1 MKHEWIVKAVAHVD
15 HKKNEKALKASPD
28 WSELFGVPIGE
39 RRVAPCSGCG
49 CVGPLRLIQSRDV
62 DVGPQNQPWSE
73 VVTRTLEIHKET
85 HHSGKVR
92 IPSIAL

>member
-1 MKHEWIVKAVAHVD
+1 VQR
-15 HKKNEKALKASPD
+15 LR
-28 WSELFGVPIGE
+28 L
-39 RRVAPCSGCG
+39 R
-49 CVGPLRLIQSRDV
+49 GPLRFIQSHDV